1 MGPCL
6 PAGWRHVAA
15 VREGSVLRLYV
26 DGVAVAVSTAF
37 GAREYDVTNDRPLTI
52 GFGANEFFR
61 GLLSDLRLYDRPLG
75 RPRSRPSP
83 GARPEP

>member
-6 PAGWRHVAA
+6 PPGLAPRGRGATT
-15 VREGSVLRLYV
+15 GGVLRLYV

-37 GAREYDVTNDRPLTI
+37 RRAGVDVSTGRPLTI

-61 GLLSDLRLYDRPLG
+61 GLLGDLRLYDRPLG
-75 RPRSRPSP
+75 APEVAALA
-83 GARPEP
+83 AR